1 LQFCDNAISDN
12 LVVMGDNQS
21 QLKLSQLQVLIA
33 VADCGSFSEAALQMQ
48 LSQSAVSYAIATL
61 EEELGVSLFA
71 RGRYGANLTPVGEQ
85 IVDRARQVLYLM
97 EDIAKQA
104 NLAKGLH
111 GGLVRI
117 SAFRS
122 AGTHILPG
130 IIAQFCQRYLAIAVS
145 IAEYDDRPDVEDD
158 LRKGRADIGITY
170 LPTSNA
176 FETWEL
182 MQDEFVVLFP
192 PSFEPK
198 TTQINWE
205 DLRTYPLIMAP
216 DGDGCGC
223 DAMMSDHCAKH
234 GITLQAT
241 YKIRSDATIVNMVA
255 QGLGSAISPRLA
267 AEPIPEGVQVFS
279 LPVPF
284 FRVISAAILAD
295 TLLTPAGFALLDLL
309 KSSFIPIRS
318 SQRSQ

>member
-1 LQFCDNAISDN
+1 
-12 LVVMGDNQS
+12 MGFDYQS
-21 QLKLSQLQVLIA
+21 QLKLSQLQALIA
-33 VADCGSFSEAALQMQ
+33 VADCGSFSEAALQLQ

-61 EEELGVSLFA
+61 EAELGILLFA
-71 RGRYGANLTPVGEQ
+71 RGRYGAHLTPVGEQ
-85 IVDRARQVLYLM
+85 IVDRARQILYLM
-97 EDIAKQA
+97 GDIVKQA
-104 NLAKGLH
+104 NFAKGLQ

-130 IIAQFCQRYLAIAVS
+130 IIAQFCQRYPAIAVS
-145 IAEYDDRPDVEDD
+145 IAEYDDRFDVEDD

-170 LPTSNA
+170 LPTSNE
-176 FETWEL
+176 FETWDL

-198 TTQINWE
+198 TTQMSWE
-205 DLRTYPLIMAP
+205 DLKTYPLIMAP
-216 DGDGCGC
+216 DGDGC
-223 DAMMSDHCAKH
+223 DAMMYAHCAKY

-267 AEPIPEGVQVFS
+267 AEPIPQGVQVFS

-284 FRVISAAILAD
+284 FRTISAAILTN

-309 KSSFIPIRS
+309 KSRFILIRHS
-318 SQRSQ
+318 